1 MISRFA
7 LYVAISILSSAVLA
21 AAVPQERASSTAT
34 PVNMVVTVE
43 ARHGYDT
50 PVVNREDVMV
60 YEGHDRDKVTD
71 WIPAQGEHGGLDL
84 FILIDDSSN
93 VSLGSQIEDIRQF
106 ISSQPATTKIGV
118 AYMQNGTAKILQT
131 LSSDHA
137 EAATALRLP
146 LGLAGVNGS
155 PYFSLSDLIK
165 HWPES
170 GDRREVLM
178 VSDGIDRYWGS
189 GPDDPYVRSSVE
201 QSQRAGVVVFAIYTL
216 GVGHYGHSF
225 WRILWGQNYLSQ
237 IADETGGESY
247 YLGSYGAPVSF
258 VPYLDEVSHRLN
270 HQYLLTFLA
279 KPEKKAGMQRVRLT
293 TEVPNVELVSA
304 DSVYV
309 PAGSD

>member
-270 HQYLLTFLA
+270 HQYLSLIHI
-279 KPEKKAGMQRVRLT
+279 
-293 TEVPNVELVSA
+293 
-304 DSVYV
+304 
-309 PAGSD
+309 